1 MILNLKKR
9 IITSIILFSI
19 LFLMFI
25 NIYITC
31 FFLLILGAISLIEFF
46 GMIQIIYKKE
56 ILKKIFINLLF
67 IIFIF
72 LFCSYFFIFSLYF
85 HLKILLYLILLTCVA
100 SDIGGF
106 AIGKIVKGPKLI
118 KISPN
123 KTISGS
129 LGSFIFSVLLF
140 SLSIH
145 YITGGFNIKIILVGI
160 LTSLGCQVG
169 DLCFSFI
176 KRKSSLKD
184 TGNFLP
190 GHGGVLDR
198 IDGVLFGLPIGFLIL
213 VLIY

>member
-1 MILNLKKR
+1 MVLNLKKR
-9 IITSIILFSI
+9 ILTSVILFSA

-31 FFLLILGAISLIEFF
+31 FFLIILGAISLIEFF
-46 GMIQIIYKKE
+46 GMIQIIYKKQSF
-56 ILKKIFINLLF
+56 KKILINLLF

-100 SDIGGF
+100 SDIGGYVV
-106 AIGKIVKGPKLI
+106 GKIIKGPKLI

-129 LGSFIFSVLLF
+129 LGSFIFSIFLF

-145 YITGGFNIKIILVGI
+145 YITGGFNLKIVIVGI
-160 LTSLGCQVG
+160 LT
-169 DLCFSFI
+169 
-176 KRKSSLKD
+176 
-184 TGNFLP
+184 
-190 GHGGVLDR
+190 
-198 IDGVLFGLPIGFLIL
+198 
-213 VLIY
+213 